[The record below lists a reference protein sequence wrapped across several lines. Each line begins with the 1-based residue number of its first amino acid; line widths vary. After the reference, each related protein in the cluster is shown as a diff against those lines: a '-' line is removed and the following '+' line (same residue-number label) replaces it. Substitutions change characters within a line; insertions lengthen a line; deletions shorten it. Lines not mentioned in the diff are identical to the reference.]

1 MQNHIIDAHTQIS
14 RLAIAWKKDA
24 PLSPANRAFVDFL
37 IQEVDDYY
45 ALAQAAATFP
55 LP

>member
-1 MQNHIIDAHTQIS
+1 MS
-14 RLAIAWKKDA
+14 IAWKKDV

-37 IQEVDDYY
+37 VHEVDDYY
-45 ALAQAAATFP
+45 MLTQAASTFP